1 MGAEGIY
8 QRVGERAKPSLQM
21 RFHLVLDRERS
32 GVAGELLSD
41 KQDRDWSA
49 SSGIAQ
55 CSVGAVLVRRFHET
69 GQLRGIHSDSI
80 ALYPG
85 L

>member
-8 QRVGERAKPSLQM
+8 QPVGERAKPSLQM

-32 GVAGELLSD
+32 GMAGELLSD
-41 KQDRDWSA
+41 EQDRDWSVHHRG
-49 SSGIAQ
+49 SLNVPLG
-55 CSVGAVLVRRFHET
+55 LYRRFHET